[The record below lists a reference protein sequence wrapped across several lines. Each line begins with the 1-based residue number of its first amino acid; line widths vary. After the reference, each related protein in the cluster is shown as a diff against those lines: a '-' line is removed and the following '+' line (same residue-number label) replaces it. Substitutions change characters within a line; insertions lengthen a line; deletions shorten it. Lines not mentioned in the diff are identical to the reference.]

1 MEVASML
8 RHRGKFLVTLFCLLP
23 ILAAHMALAFSSS
36 GVVGPAQVSNGL
48 SFQCWVSQGRIAPTT
63 TEPQIISFGLL
74 ITNVSKEPIRVS
86 TGDANWGSPKR
97 IDPTGKALPA
107 VGTKSLYMEMPLP
120 TESDYPL
127 LKPGEKCI
135 VTIAAVANIHDG
147 SISIDHKVGWSQW
160 SFRNLAPGR
169 YQISVPYTFSGAPST
184 LPSDDSKSTV
194 PISGVWEGDITPPPV
209 SFEIAQ
215 N

>member
-74 ITNVSKEPIRVS
+74 ITNVSKKPIRVNTYLS
-86 TGDANWGSPKR
+86 NWSSPQLT
-97 IDPTGKALPA
+97 DPNGKALITDPM
-107 VGTKSLYMEMPLP
+107 VDVSMGFIPSP

-135 VTIAAVANIHDG
+135 ITIVAV
-147 SISIDHKVGWSQW
+147 
-160 SFRNLAPGR
+160 
-169 YQISVPYTFSGAPST
+169 
-184 LPSDDSKSTV
+184 
-194 PISGVWEGDITPPPV
+194 
-209 SFEIAQ
+209 
-215 N
+215 